1 MGNMKRLILTVCL
14 ALGALTCPTF
24 AQLSLAQPSFAQP
37 PSAEPHAAVLSD
49 ADTASLHQIEA
60 YLNGLKT
67 LKARFLQIAPDGR
80 TSTGTAWLDRPGR
93 MRFEY
98 DKPSPLLLVA
108 GHGTVVFRD
117 NKLDQTTNIPIGQ
130 TPLGLLL
137 RDPFTLSSDVT
148 VTDFEREPAQFLIT
162 AVKTASPGDGSLTL
176 VLNNHPLALVGW
188 SVVDAQGRET
198 QIRLADVQLGG
209 DFNPGLFTYVD
220 PNLSDPN
227 GNTP

>member
-1 MGNMKRLILTVCL
+1 MDNVKRLILAVTL
-14 ALGALTCPTF
+14 ALAAVAPP
-24 AQLSLAQPSFAQP
+24 AFAQP
-37 PSAEPHAAVLSD
+37 HGAVLSD
-49 ADTASLHQIEA
+49 AESASLHQVET
-60 YLNGLKT
+60 YLNDLRT

-80 TSTGTAWLDRPGR
+80 TSAGTAWLDRPGR

-108 GHGTVVFRD
+108 GHGVVVFRD

-148 VTDFEREPAQFLIT
+148 VTDFQHPPGQFLIT

-176 VLNNHPLALVGW
+176 VLNTQPLALVGW
-188 SVVDAQGRET
+188 SVVDAEGRET
-198 QIRLADVQLGG
+198 QIRLGDVQLGG
-209 DFNPGLFTYVD
+209 DFDAKLFTYVD